1 MKYITALIFF
11 LFFFPSQA
19 LALENPLSVPNNK
32 FGIHILFPEEIPQA
46 SALVNSNGGSWG
58 YITIPVQSTDRDL
71 VKWQKFMD
79 QANTYKVIPIVRIAT
94 ENYYFNTK
102 VWRRPNESDIVDFA
116 NFLSSLEWPTK
127 NRYVTVFNE
136 VNRGDEWG
144 GDPNPEEYAKILS
157 VTAIEF
163 KARSDDFFIISAG
176 LDNASV
182 TIPGQSINQFEYLRR
197 MHQAVPEVFS
207 QIDGLSSHSYPN
219 PAFAK
224 PPTIQDQMSIASFR
238 FEKDLVK
245 RLSGKDLPIFITET
259 GWSTNKVSE
268 NLLTS
273 YYEYAFTHVWN
284 DEKVVAVTPF
294 ILFAGGEP
302 FGQFSF
308 LKNGTEPTENH
319 KAFSRLPKSK
329 GAPIF
334 PKTVLSQR
342 VIPTPKDSVKSFETK
357 NNKEK
362 DKSSQPAATILKW
375 LLKI

>member
-1 MKYITALIFF
+1 MKYIAALIFF
-11 LFFFPSQA
+11 FLLFSPQA

-32 FGIHILFPEEIPQA
+32 FGIHILFPEEISQA
-46 SALVNSNGGSWG
+46 AKLVNSNGGSWG
-58 YITIPVQSTDRDL
+58 YVTIPIQATDKDL
-71 VKWQKFMD
+71 LKWQKFMD
-79 QANTYKVIPIVRIAT
+79 QAKIHKIIPIIRIAT
-94 ENYYFNTK
+94 ENYFFNTT
-102 VWRRPNESDIVDFA
+102 VWRKPTESDIVDHA
-116 NFLSSLEWPTK
+116 NFLTSLVWPTK

-144 GDPNPEEYAKILS
+144 GDPNPEEYAEILS
-157 VTAIEF
+157 ATAHEF

-197 MHQAVPEVFS
+197 MYQAVPQVFS

-224 PPTIQDQMSIASFR
+224 PPSQQDQMSIASFR

-245 RLSGKDLPIFITET
+245 RLSDKDLPIFITET
-259 GWSTNKVSE
+259 GWSTDKVSE
-268 NLLTS
+268 DLLVS
-273 YYEYAFTHVWN
+273 YYKYAFTHVWN

-294 ILFAGGEP
+294 ILSAGGGP
-302 FGQFSF
+302 FMQFSF
-308 LKNGTEPTENH
+308 LKNGSEPSENH
-319 KAFSRLPKSK
+319 KALTTLPKSK

-334 PKTVLSQR
+334 PKTILLQR
-342 VIPTPKDSVKSFETK
+342 VIPTPKETVRIFVSTP
-357 NNKEK
+357 KEK
-362 DKSSQPAATILKW
+362 DNSSQPAVTILKW